1 MVPGEKSEPVSSE
14 TALLILDA
22 QRNMFDDEMPVF
34 QGSRILTTIHALAIR
49 ARASGAAVIYLRN
62 DGGQGQPDERGIPG
76 WEIHPSIAPHAGD
89 LVVDKKSPDGFLG
102 TELKKEL
109 EQRNVQKL
117 VIAGMQTEY
126 CIDATSRRAAQLG
139 YEVILVE
146 DGHTTFDFEK
156 MTAAEAISRYNAELG
171 SILTVTKSSEI
182 EFG

>member
-1 MVPGEKSEPVSSE
+1 
-14 TALLILDA
+14 
-22 QRNMFDDEMPVF
+22 
-34 QGSRILTTIHALAIR
+34 
-49 ARASGAAVIYLRN
+49 
-62 DGGQGQPDERGIPG
+62 
-76 WEIHPSIAPHAGD
+76 
-89 LVVDKKSPDGFLG
+89 
-102 TELKKEL
+102 L